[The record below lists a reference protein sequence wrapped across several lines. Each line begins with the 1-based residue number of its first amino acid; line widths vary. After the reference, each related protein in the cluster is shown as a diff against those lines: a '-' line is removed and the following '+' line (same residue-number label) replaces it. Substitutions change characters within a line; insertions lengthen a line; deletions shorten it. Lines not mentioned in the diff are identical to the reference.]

1 MYTQSASVRTL
12 LAIIIAGSLV
22 AGIAQAKEH
31 TVVISNTVSTSGLDL
46 GDPADAQTLYTRL
59 RRAANDVCT
68 RSTRV
73 DVPPTD
79 NLPRCFEE
87 ALGNAVRLA
96 NSPRVTQAYLANHT
110 LHDAATWGID
120 LPAELAKR

>member
-22 AGIAQAKEH
+22 AGIAQANEH

-46 GDPADAQTLYTRL
+46 GDSADAQTLYTRL

-73 DVPPTD
+73 DVTPTD
-79 NLPRCFEE
+79 NLPRCFEK

-96 NSPRVTQAYLANHT
+96 NSPLVTQAYLANHT